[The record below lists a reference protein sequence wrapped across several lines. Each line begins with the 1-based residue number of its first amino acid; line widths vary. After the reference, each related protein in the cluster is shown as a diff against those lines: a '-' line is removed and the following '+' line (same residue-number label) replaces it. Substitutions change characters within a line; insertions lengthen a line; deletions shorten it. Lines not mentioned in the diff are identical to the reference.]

1 MKAII
6 NLLFAVTLINTS
18 NAAVLLGFRPGGAGS
33 PAPRKLV
40 VYPGY
45 NEIHATEK
53 YKDSLKTMLERVRNL
68 HHNLELFNQE
78 TQREVANIVEKINA
92 ETEKDA
98 YDSLLNDMFF
108 EKLNK
113 LKNGGKLRR

>member
-1 MKAII
+1 MKAVI
-6 NLLFAVTLINTS
+6 NLLIAIALVHTTQ
-18 NAAVLLGFRPGGAGS
+18 AAVLLRSSQRDPGS
-33 PAPRKLV
+33 PAPRNLV

-45 NEIHATEK
+45 NEIQATNK
-53 YKDSLKTMLERVRNL
+53 YKDSLKAMLERVRNL

-113 LKNGGKLRR
+113 VKTAA

>member
-1 MKAII
+1 MKAITH
-6 NLLFAVTLINTS
+6 LLI
-18 NAAVLLGFRPGGAGS
+18 AAVLLQTARTAVLLHSSQRDPGL
-33 PAPRKLV
+33 PAPRNLV

-45 NEIHATEK
+45 NEIQATDK
-53 YKDSLKTMLERVRNL
+53 YKESLKSMLERVRNL

-113 LKNGGKLRR
+113 VKNSG